1 MAYRALAWIVLAL
14 AAFAA
19 HAGSP
24 LPPPADL
31 KERVAF
37 EQHLRR
43 PMPVN
48 TPLVDADG
56 HPTRLAAIAAGKPL
70 VVAFGYYRCPN
81 LCDVTLHALAHAVAG
96 MKLSPADDY
105 RIVFISI
112 DPRETPADAR
122 KARRM
127 LAAMGP
133 GGHVED
139 WTFATATPAAIGQL
153 TDAAGFRYF
162 YDARNKQFAHP
173 AGAIILTGQG
183 RIAQYFFGVSYPS
196 RSLSLA
202 LIDASRGQI
211 GTVLDQLV
219 LFCCGYDPATG
230 RYSLL
235 VSRLMMV
242 LGCGF
247 VIVMLV
253 LWWRLRG
260 RSA

>member
-1 MAYRALAWIVLAL
+1 MISCRLLAWGVFAL
-14 AAFAA
+14 AALAA
-19 HAGSP
+19 HAEP

-31 KERVAF
+31 KQRVAF
-37 EQHLRR
+37 EQHLGTR
-43 PMPVN
+43 MPVDA
-48 TPLVDADG
+48 PLVDAEG
-56 HPTRLAAIAAGKPL
+56 HPTHLAAIAGGKPL

-96 MKLSPADDY
+96 MQLSPADDY
-105 RIVFISI
+105 RVLFISI

-122 KARRM
+122 KARHM

-139 WTFATATPAAIGQL
+139 WTFATAGDAAIRQL

-162 YDARNKQFAHP
+162 YDARNDQFAHP
-173 AGAIILTGQG
+173 AGTIILTGQG
-183 RIAQYFFGVSYPS
+183 RIAQYFFGVSYPP

-202 LIDASRGQI
+202 LIDASRGQL
-211 GTVLDQLV
+211 GTVIDQLV

-230 RYSLL
+230 RYSVL
-235 VSRLMMV
+235 VSRLMML
-242 LGCGF
+242 LGSGF
-247 VIVMLV
+247 VIAMAW
-253 LWWRLRG
+253 LWWWLRR